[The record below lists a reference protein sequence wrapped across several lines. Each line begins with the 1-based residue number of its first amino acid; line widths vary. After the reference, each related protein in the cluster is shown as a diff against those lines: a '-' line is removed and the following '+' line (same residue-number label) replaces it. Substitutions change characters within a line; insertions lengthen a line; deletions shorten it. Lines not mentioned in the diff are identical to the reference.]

1 MAKQHPRTRRMPDQ
15 DVNIMKLQ
23 IYETENHPANSTS
36 WIGDE
41 SLPECIRR
49 TVQHTDTLVFRKTLL
64 PANGQHFLLDISLS
78 ISDRQPGIS
87 QNIGNVQVHINGYCH
102 SNYGQMMMDKIKSH
116 LQNDICRTSRRWRR
130 RIIKQMEQETINQS
144 SMDESI

>member
-1 MAKQHPRTRRMPDQ
+1 MPDPDQ

-23 IYETENHPANSTS
+23 MYETENPLADSIS

-49 TVQHTDTLVFRKTLL
+49 TVQHADTSVSRKNSL
-64 PANGQHFLLDISLS
+64 PTHGQHFLFDISLS
-78 ISDRQPGIS
+78 INDRQPGIS
-87 QNIGNVQVHINGYCH
+87 QNISNVQVHINGYCH

-144 SMDESI
+144 LMDESME